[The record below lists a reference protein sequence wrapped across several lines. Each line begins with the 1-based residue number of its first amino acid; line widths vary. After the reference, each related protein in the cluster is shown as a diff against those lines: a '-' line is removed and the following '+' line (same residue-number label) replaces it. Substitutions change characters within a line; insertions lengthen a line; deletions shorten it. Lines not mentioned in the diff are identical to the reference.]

1 LGDEEGRDD
10 GRCCIFD
17 DDRESGERIG
27 SGGIT
32 PPDCARRFSRPRCHS
47 AANTALA

>member
-1 LGDEEGRDD
+1 LGDDEDGRDD
-10 GRCCIFD
+10 EGRCDVFG
-17 DDRESGERIG
+17 RESGARIG

-32 PPDCARRFSRPRCHS
+32 PPDCARRFSRPRCQS